1 MDHSLTGLP
10 EDNGEAAEANRKDRE
25 ARSIAI
31 EKVNYTNQ
39 NLNLY
44 CKKLITYNY
53 LQQSINNL
61 QFHSSTSHS
70 GICS

>member
-10 EDNGEAAEANRKDRE
+10 EDNGEAAEANRRDRE

-39 NLNLY
+39 SLNLY
-44 CKKLITYNY
+44 CKKSNHEG
-53 LQQSINNL
+53 INNL

>member
-39 NLNLY
+39 NFSLY
-44 CKKLITYNY
+44 CKKLF

>member
-44 CKKLITYNY
+44 CKKF
-53 LQQSINNL
+53 LQQNH
-61 QFHSSTSHS
+61 Q
-70 GICS
+70 

>member
-44 CKKLITYNY
+44 CKKFLP
-53 LQQSINNL
+53 QRINNL